1 MKNKMKPSLFSKK
14 QHQALSQKIK
24 VFVLFSV
31 LIFTVA
37 LVPIK
42 VARAQM
48 VVTDIPKLIWDKITK
63 ISGDLLKKS
72 ASLAFQQT
80 LRTALNKMAYDTA
93 NWVGSGGQGQKPL
106 FVTQDWGAYMA
117 QIGDEAAGT
126 FLENF
131 ANNYS
136 EGSNST
142 AGCTEDYQSCL
153 SKCASRYDGQTG
165 STEALNCN
173 AACQKTANSC
183 AAGVKSSGLTVNFCQ
198 PSSLESKVK
207 IGLGL
212 ANQSRPQGPS
222 CTASQMV
229 KNWSDAAAKYKDV
242 TSPDF
247 LEKTLPSLFDPTSSD
262 LGIYWTA
269 STDMMGEKIE
279 AESVAK
285 TTLLGKGGWL
295 DSLSIGGTSKTLPNA
310 AQLQVESKSAEY
322 AANFGKYTGDAFI
335 DAANVFLNQ
344 LAISAF
350 NNLMQ
355 NIGKKTAGTAAITGT
370 TNESDPGS
378 GGGEVAL
385 KAVTTKLITPNFGNG
400 SQYDILSEL
409 ATCPDKNNPGP
420 TNCVIDSKLMQGIS
434 EKKTVAEAIASG
446 YLHGDWQLTVDSL
459 PGSYES
465 SYSWR
470 NISILREYRILPVSW
485 EAALQKI
492 KNYNIAN
499 PDNKT
504 KATLGDLVSCFAPD
518 DEYSAFSS
526 DFDVNNQAWCTGLID
541 PNWVL
546 KAPLNF
552 CKKEG
557 VSAQILNKN
566 VTPSQA
572 ATQYSE
578 YVASQISVVRAENY
592 CADNQSCI
600 KENSSGG
607 CDAFGYCNEEKRT
620 WSFDGDACAPI
631 NNTCQ
636 AFTNTSSNQKIAYL
650 ENTLDY
656 GNCSLENAGCK
667 EYSNTGSYN
676 SASGIITWNPAQNV
690 YLNKNAE
697 NCSSK
702 DEGCSEFIR
711 IKPTWGANLVMDSD
725 FSGEAIGASS
735 TNSFLNGWP
744 LAAGGSFQA
753 IIVDSAVEPG
763 TFSGKALKLSSNTG
777 IVSVFSD
784 SSNSLL
790 PSNLDLVA
798 GQSYTLSADVYLA
811 TGNNVKLTIGPAG
824 VNQTVYQTSTSGSWQ
839 HASVVGKAVNLS
851 QLMFSITASGSGQV
865 VLYVKNIKFEM
876 SDWDTGYS
884 SYGASK
890 TYQKLLP
897 SYLESACYENS
908 ADGLS
913 YHLKA
918 DAPAK
923 CKNYARKCASEEVGC
938 ELFKSVKNNVFSVPA
953 KVSNVDYCPSECVG
967 YDVYVSRQ
975 TYFNPPVAEN
985 LIPKTAKV
993 CNAEAVGCNEF
1004 TNLDD
1009 VAAGGEQ
1016 KEYYSALKQCVKPSQ
1031 ATCASFYSWEGTDN
1045 GYQLKLSSLK
1055 QDTNNNGPAVTS
1067 DDSAL
1072 CNAAIYNAS
1081 VNSPLYNADC
1091 REFYNAAGQV
1101 FYHLN
1106 SRVITCSD
1114 DCRAYRLTDKNYD
1127 PQFPQAQ
1134 CTGVEKHWDAAAGA
1148 CAVCTNGGVWNSTH
1162 QACVYQGIP
1171 GEGKTC
1177 SASESG
1183 CREYNGNT
1191 GNNVRLVSSY
1201 DFENTTSSWTSNCT
1215 NGISLAAISSS
1226 KNGHSLLYN
1235 NSASACS
1242 AIGSDTH
1249 VLAKSSPLIK
1259 QIFAGDNLAAQ
1270 LKVGNGVSQGKSY
1283 NVKFLASSAGGADLK
1298 IYFYNKN
1305 TGAKS
1310 SFNNG
1315 NTLRV
1320 AGGGAWQVYSA
1331 NLDNLDHEVAATEIL
1346 AITANG
1352 NFYFDNFILTEI
1364 TDRYYLI
1371 KNSSQIPNVCF
1382 YDIYDTYQGADY
1394 NLGCAAYSD
1403 RSSVNHNLRSFSGI
1417 CDSASVGCEQVISTQ
1432 NYNPYGVGLW
1442 GDDNRN
1448 GQCDASELNCTKVK
1462 ADSAMYVIY
1471 DKSKQCNQA
1480 DLGCSLL
1487 GQSQVSGSGKI
1498 YSDVFKKNNP
1508 NKYDTILCGQEGVGC
1523 EEWKDVEDGG
1533 LSYFRDPGNK
1543 VCVYRNASAGTA
1555 ATTASQKSWYLAP
1568 VKRCDADSNGQIAGT
1583 EKNYPSCLS
1592 ANDCA
1597 GKPCIIDN
1605 NDYPCEVSYLKTIG
1619 LGGEGNR
1626 VPVPSKEAALCEIQ
1640 ASTCSEYIDPV
1651 SKLNPNLNIS
1661 NNSVKIKKN
1670 TLYVIERKNNSN
1682 LPIIF
1687 SSPVRTLLAN
1697 NNYSASTTNLMI
1709 NATAKAIIFNSFE
1722 NTAITVS
1729 PNSADLREAAIGYQ
1743 LENALDKGSCNGIE
1757 DFSNGCIL
1765 FNERT
1770 ISSASST
1777 PAAISYAKLTGAF
1790 DPYATLEKHSPEK
1803 CDSAI
1808 SGSCAANQLIKVR
1821 PDRVCASWLGCTTY
1835 ATDPETGAKICYSLQ
1850 QCNSLNDKG
1859 ECNNFIASSTPPAFE
1874 NATGYSSLSAGSL
1887 APNNIGN
1894 MKEVGLNSEAHY
1906 DFEEIIPPIS
1916 CVRVG
1921 GGPCLFDSIVKNL
1934 LVREPEKATVDYPVS
1949 GKSYLKVPSVYNVY
1963 PMSANSWINLSPN
1976 QDYYLNYLVNTKNS
1990 SAGAKITIEV
2000 KGSLTT
2006 TQFTVASPNGWTR
2019 KISAFNSGNSGSNNV
2034 QVRIRLS
2041 SDNTQAGEVYF
2052 DDINIEPVLDMGNNQ
2067 YAAREC
2073 RLYPTN
2079 DSLSCKNQSTNVI
2092 KDGLEGYCL
2101 EHDKDN
2107 PSVCISWYPADR
2119 VSSSVLGRQSLGYSG
2134 PTSLSYCTNIDAN
2147 ISFAKK
2153 ITTKLIY
2160 NRQLKDGWT
2169 LIDGVQSEQCK
2180 ELATSTVAAYCGDS
2194 VNYRGILL
2202 DDVEGSDN
2210 WNNYYLYCVPRE
2222 TAKGG
2227 TNFLFG
2233 VGPETNAQS
2242 LKFAGGIAG
2251 TTCANIKFFDSA
2263 WVKYDGKFVT
2273 QTVRECSDSAA
2284 GQCEPIDEAKNA
2296 DPPIRIH
2303 DNNYPAF
2310 DESGLKYLAAVNGDR
2325 SDVFNFTCGSFAQ
2338 VVAGNGDNKAWTG
2351 RTGILADPAY
2361 ATNTPIFFN
2370 DVAAANGLS
2379 AYGRLRNGIPFGAA
2393 VLPSSYDLL
2402 NSGPVYL
2409 QNQYYQKDNIKAFG
2423 GRPYGC
2429 TGAACNNI
2437 GYCSENPSV
2446 MCVFNPVG
2454 VTSSQ
2459 NCSTSYTDS
2468 GVSCNSYYDNCSTS
2482 NQVCVGENAHCEDL
2496 NNASNYACRGYNFYD
2511 CDMDGACTW
2520 VVDQPGTCQTETTSC
2535 TTVIQT
2541 TQTDNDYIN
2550 RKTCSDGGFGVCRP
2564 LWTTA
2569 PDSATTKQI
2578 LSTLFLQSYG
2588 AFKYQ
2593 TGVYLPDD
2601 NGGWLP
2607 PAGQN
2612 GTLPRVENIKLKF
2625 NGVDKNMTVSASGVY
2640 SLEFNTTV
2648 NPEQQPLK
2656 MIYINWGDGSKQAI
2670 TGQDQRSD
2678 SNNPHVFYHYYGL
2691 NEFKQPYGNL
2701 NGQIIVNIWDNW
2713 DNKSN

>member
-24 VFVLFSV
+24 VFVLFCV

-48 VVTDIPKLIWDKITK
+48 VVTDIPKLIWDKITN
-63 ISGDLLKKS
+63 ISGTLLKKS

-142 AGCTEDYQSCL
+142 AGCTDDYQSCL
-153 SKCASRYDGQTG
+153 SKCASRYLGQSN

-285 TTLLGKGGWL
+285 TTLTGKGGWL
-295 DSLSIGGTSKTLPNA
+295 DSLAISGSSKTLPNA

-322 AANFGKYTGDAFI
+322 AANFGKYTGDAFV

-355 NIGKKTAGTAAITGT
+355 NIGKKTASTASITGT

-385 KAVTTKLITPNFGNG
+385 KAVTTKLITPSFGNG

-420 TNCVIDSKLMQGIS
+420 TNCVIDDKLMQGIT

-470 NISILREYRILPVSW
+470 NIAILREFRILPLSW
-485 EAALQKI
+485 ETALQKI
-492 KNYNIAN
+492 KNYNVTN
-499 PDNKT
+499 PDDKT

-518 DEYSAFSS
+518 DEYSTFSS
-526 DFDVNNQAWCTGLID
+526 DFDDDNQAWCTGLVD

-552 CKKEG
+552 CKKDG

-578 YVASQISVVRAENY
+578 YVASQVTVVRAEDY

-620 WSFDGDACAPI
+620 WSFDGDSCAPV

-667 EYSNTGSYN
+667 EYSNNGSYN
-676 SASGIITWNPAQNV
+676 STSGTITWNPAQNV

-725 FSGEAIGASS
+725 FSSEALGASS
-735 TNSFLNGWP
+735 TNSFLNSWP

-763 TFSGKALKLSSNTG
+763 STTGKALKLSSNTG
-777 IVSVFSD
+777 VVSVFSD

-790 PSNLDLVA
+790 PANLDLVA

-811 TGNNVKLTIGPAG
+811 TGNNVKLAIGPAG
-824 VNQTVYQTSTSGSWQ
+824 VNQAVYQTSTSGSWQ
-839 HASVVGKAVNLS
+839 HASIVGKASSIS
-851 QLMFSITASGSGQV
+851 QLMFSITASASGQV

-890 TYQKLLP
+890 IYQKLLP
-897 SYLESACYENS
+897 PYLESACYETS
-908 ADGLS
+908 TDGLS

-918 DAPAK
+918 NAPAK
-923 CKNYARKCASEEVGC
+923 CANYARKCSSEEVGC

-953 KVSNVDYCPSECVG
+953 KVSNADYCPSECVG

-975 TYFNPPVAEN
+975 TYFNPTTAEN
-985 LIPKTAKV
+985 LIPKTAKE

-1016 KEYYSALKQCVKPSQ
+1016 REYYSALKQCVKPNQ
-1031 ATCASFYSWEGTDN
+1031 TTCASFYSWEGTDN

-1055 QDTNNNGPAVTS
+1055 QDTSNNGPAVTS
-1067 DDSAL
+1067 NDSAL

-1081 VNSPLYNADC
+1081 VTSALYNADC

-1114 DCRAYRLTDKNYD
+1114 DCRAYRMTDKNYD
-1127 PQFPQAQ
+1127 SQLSQTQ
-1134 CTGVEKHWDAAAGA
+1134 CTGVEKHWDSAAGA
-1148 CAVCTNGGVWNSTH
+1148 CSVCVNGGVWDNTH

-1177 SASESG
+1177 SAADNG

-1201 DFENTTSSWTSNCT
+1201 DFENNTSAWTSNCT

-1259 QIFAGDNLAAQ
+1259 QIFAGANLAAQ

-1283 NVKFLASSAGGADLK
+1283 SIKFLASSAGGADLEL
-1298 IYFYNKN
+1298 YFYNKD

-1310 SFNNG
+1310 AFNNG

-1320 AGGGAWQVYSA
+1320 AAGGAWQVYSA

-1346 AITANG
+1346 AVTANG
-1352 NFYFDNFILTEI
+1352 NFYLDNFILTEI

-1382 YDIYDTYQGADY
+1382 YDIYDTYQGAEY

-1417 CDSASVGCEQVISTQ
+1417 CDSASVGCEQVIGTQ

-1487 GQSQVSGSGKI
+1487 GQSQVSGSGKV

-1523 EEWKDVEDGG
+1523 EEWKDAEDGG

-1592 ANDCA
+1592 TNDCA

-1605 NDYPCEVSYLKTIG
+1605 NDYACEISYLKTIG
-1619 LGGEGNR
+1619 VGGEGNR
-1626 VPVPSKEAALCEIQ
+1626 VPVPNKEVGLCEIQ

-1651 SKLNPNLNIS
+1651 SKLNPNLNITS
-1661 NNSVKIKKN
+1661 DSSAKLKKN
-1670 TLYVIERKNNSN
+1670 TLYVIERKNNSSI
-1682 LPIIF
+1682 PAITF
-1687 SSPVRTLLAN
+1687 TSPVRYLLAD
-1697 NNYSASTTNLMI
+1697 NNYSGEVTRLSISATT
-1709 NATAKAIIFNSFE
+1709 KAIVFNSFE
-1722 NTAITVS
+1722 NTTVTV
-1729 PNSADLREAAIGYQ
+1729 NNTSADIREAAIGYQ

-1765 FNERT
+1765 FNERA

-1777 PAAISYAKLTGAF
+1777 PAAISYTKLTGAF
-1790 DPYATLEKHSPEK
+1790 DPYATLEKRSPEK

-1850 QCNSLNDKG
+1850 QCNSLSDKG
-1859 ECNNFIASSTPPAFE
+1859 ECNNFIANATPPPLE
-1874 NATGYSSLSAGSL
+1874 NATGYSSLSANSL
-1887 APNNIGN
+1887 TPNNIGN

-1906 DFEEIIPPIS
+1906 DFEEIIPPLS
-1916 CVRVG
+1916 CVRAVT

-1934 LVREPEKATVDYPVS
+1934 IIREPEKATVDYPVS
-1949 GKSYLKVPSVYNVY
+1949 GKSYLKVPSTYNVY

-1976 QDYYLNYLVNTKNS
+1976 QDYYLNYLLNTKNS
-1990 SAGAKITIEV
+1990 SSDAKITIEFRD
-2000 KGSLTT
+2000 STIT
-2006 TQFTVASPNGWTR
+2006 TQFTASSTNGWAR
-2019 KISAFNSGNSGSNNV
+2019 KISKFNSGDARFNNV

-2041 SDNTQAGEVYF
+2041 SDNTQAGEIYF
-2052 DDINIEPVLDMGNNQ
+2052 DDINIEPVLAMGNNQ

-2134 PTSLSYCTNIDAN
+2134 PTSLSYCTNVDAN

-2153 ITTKLIY
+2153 ITTKLVY
-2160 NRQLKDGWT
+2160 NTDSRKGQFGIADDNQG
-2169 LIDGVQSEQCK
+2169 CF
-2180 ELATSTVAAYCGDS
+2180 ELSASHALGRCGDS
-2194 VNYRGILL
+2194 VNYRAILIN
-2202 DDVEGSDN
+2202 DVAS
-2210 WNNYYLYCVPRE
+2210 WNNYYLYCVPR
-2222 TAKGG
+2222 TAEQGNP
-2227 TNFLFG
+2227 NFLFG
-2233 VGPETNAQS
+2233 VGPESNAMS
-2242 LKFAGGIAG
+2242 LEYIGDVSG
-2251 TTCANIKFFDSA
+2251 TGCTDIKFYDSA
-2263 WVKYDGKFVT
+2263 WVKYDGEFIIQPVGT
-2273 QTVRECSDSAA
+2273 CDDVAQGDCF
-2284 GQCEPIDEAKNA
+2284 PIDEAKNA
-2296 DPPIRIH
+2296 DPPIRIY

-2310 DESGLKYLAAVNGDR
+2310 DESGLKYLSAVNGDR
-2325 SDVFNFTCGSFAQ
+2325 SDVFNFTCSNFAQ

-2351 RTGILADPAY
+2351 RTGILANPAY
-2361 ATNTPIFFN
+2361 ATNTPFFFN
-2370 DVAAANGLS
+2370 DVAAANGLNL
-2379 AYGRLRNGIPFGAA
+2379 YGRLRNGVPFGSS

-2409 QNQYYQKDNIKAFG
+2409 QNQYYQKDDATVFG

-2429 TGAACNNI
+2429 TGTACNNI
-2437 GYCSENPSV
+2437 GYCSDNPSV
-2446 MCVFNPVG
+2446 MCVFNNTG
-2454 VTSSQ
+2454 AISSQ
-2459 NCSTSYTDS
+2459 NCITTYVDS
-2468 GVSCNSYYDNCSTS
+2468 GDSCDSSADCSAGFCEGSSGRCESMDPQANINNNCSS
-2482 NQVCVGENAHCEDL
+2482 YEEYRCPGANEPG
-2496 NNASNYACRGYNFYD
+2496 G
-2511 CDMDGACTW
+2511 CDW
-2520 VVDQPGTCQTETTSC
+2520 IVDQSGTCQTA
-2535 TTVIQT
+2535 TTVCT
-2541 TQTDNDYIN
+2541 PSTRADNDYIN

-2564 LWTTA
+2564 LWTSA
-2569 PDSATTKQI
+2569 PDSDTTKDI
-2578 LSTLFLQSYG
+2578 LKELFLQSYG

-2593 TGVYLPDD
+2593 AGSYLPDD
-2601 NGGWLP
+2601 DGGWLP
-2607 PAGQN
+2607 PVGQN
-2612 GTLPRVENIKLKF
+2612 GELPKVENIKLKL
-2625 NGVDKNMTVSASGVY
+2625 NGVDQNTVSVSGVY
-2640 SLEFNTTV
+2640 SLEFNTIV
-2648 NPEQQPLK
+2648 DPEQQPLK
-2656 MIYINWGDGSKQAI
+2656 MIYINWGDDSKQAI

-2678 SNNPHVFYHYYGL
+2678 SNNPHIFYHYYGPL
-2691 NEFKQPYGNL
+2691 ATGVSVGNQ
-2701 NGQIIVNIWDNW
+2701 NPNKNIIVNIWDNW